1 MTVADR
7 LLGHLSRRTTSGQFI
22 PEIDGLRFVSIAM
35 VVCFHLGGYTMAK
48 STAIRFAN
56 PLDNALAHLLATGHY
71 GVQLFFIISGLVLAL
86 PFARHHLTG
95 TPAAAAARVL
105 PPPPHPPRAAVH
117 HRDDAHLRRGHDVLR
132 CLGALA
138 VAAPLG

>member
-48 STAIRFAN
+48 STAICFAN

-71 GVQLFFIISGLVLAL
+71 GVQLFFHHQWLRARLAICT
-86 PFARHHLTG
+86 PPSHRHTG
-95 TPAAAAARVL
+95 AAAARVL

-117 HRDDAHLRRGHDVLR
+117 HRDDAHLDRKSV
-132 CLGALA
+132 
-138 VAAPLG
+138 V